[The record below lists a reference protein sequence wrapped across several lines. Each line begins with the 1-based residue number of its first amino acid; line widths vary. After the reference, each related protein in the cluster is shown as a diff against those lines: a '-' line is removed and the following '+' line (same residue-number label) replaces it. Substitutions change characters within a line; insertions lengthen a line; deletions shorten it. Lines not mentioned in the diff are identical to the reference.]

1 MHVILQAKN
10 IIKSVNKYSLESNI
24 KPIHYLTPPLR
35 QKIGKSKGGGLV
47 IHFENFPK
55 KVPKNRRLR
64 RTFKSKQTQVIV
76 MKGVQ
81 VHQKNF
87 ICTNKKPFVL

>member
-1 MHVILQAKN
+1 MFIYTTYQPN
-10 IIKSVNKYSLESNI
+10 SLSN
-24 KPIHYLTPPLR
+24 PSLR
-35 QKIGKSKGGGLV
+35 QKIGKSKGGVLV

-64 RTFKSKQTQVIV
+64 RAFKSKQTQVIV

-87 ICTNKKPFVL
+87 TCTNKKPFVL